1 MILNSAYLSVFGYF
15 GYLFGAIACA
25 IGFLI
30 IARKGEADRADRG
43 AAMLAVILTGVWCA
57 MAAALGTSAPSTL
70 LAEIARNFSWIF
82 LILKLFAND
91 GRDESLRPIRPVIFT
106 LAFVEL
112 LQPVL
117 LVAVLF
123 VAASV
128 DLAGLTFQIIAFLR
142 MLSAIGALV
151 LLHNLY
157 AGGSASSRQLLR
169 WSAIA
174 LAWAYAYD
182 LNLYTIAYLSDS
194 MPSLLVSLRGTVV
207 GIFVVLLAFGSI
219 SASAGLQF
227 RPSRAV
233 AFQSLSLVVIGA
245 YLFGLM
251 VITQSLSL
259 LGGEVGRLMQIGFL
273 VLASI
278 AAIVW
283 LPSQRMRGW
292 LRVTAIKHLFQ
303 HRYDYR
309 EEWLR
314 FTSTIGHANSRSDGF
329 HERAVRAMAD
339 ITESPGGL
347 LLSPNEEAELE
358 LVARWQW
365 PTIEITA
372 PAGSYQM
379 AALLEE
385 RNFVLGLDE
394 VRAGKDHHGE
404 NALVPDWLR
413 NAEDAWAVVPLLHFD
428 RLVGAVVLARPKGQR
443 SLDWEDFDLLRVV
456 GQQLAS
462 YLAEQSGQEAL
473 LEANRFDEFNRRI
486 AFVMHDIKNL
496 ASQLSLLARNA
507 EKHADNPD
515 FRADMLVTLRNSAD
529 KLNALLARLGRY
541 GSGQVQT
548 RELIDLSAVVATV
561 VARFR
566 DNHDVTITRSE
577 ACKVYADAEGLE
589 QALIHLVQNAVD
601 ASEPGTPVFLQVSSD
616 GLSGQVEIVD
626 SGAGMSP
633 GFVRNGLFK
642 PFVSSKN
649 GGFGIGAYEA
659 REIIRAM
666 GGRLNVESREG
677 IGTRFVISLTVA
689 AAQSLLSKNAN
700 AGASVGNPNDPDTP
714 KDTQSE
720 VA

>member
-1 MILNSAYLSVFGYF
+1 MLDASYLSVLGYF
-15 GYLFGAIACA
+15 GYLLGAVACA
-25 IGFLI
+25 VGIFV
-30 IARKGEADRADRG
+30 IARKGAKERSDRT
-43 AAMLAVILTGVWCA
+43 AAITAVGLTGLWCIF
-57 MAAALGTSAPSTL
+57 AAAYGSSAPATL
-70 LAEIARNFSWIF
+70 MAEIARNLGWIG

-91 GRDESLRPIRPVIFT
+91 GRDETLLPIRPVIFT

-117 LVAVLF
+117 LLIALRF
-123 VAASV
+123 ALTPEIAS
-128 DLAGLTFQIIAFLR
+128 LTFQISAFLR
-142 MLSAIGALV
+142 LLVAIGALV

-174 LAWAYAYD
+174 LGCAYAYD
-182 LNLYTIAYLSDS
+182 LNFYGIAYLSGS
-194 MPSLLVSLRGTVV
+194 APMLLVVMRGIIA
-207 GIFVVLLAFGSI
+207 GAFAILLAFGS
-219 SASAGLQF
+219 SPASAGLQF
-227 RPSRAV
+227 SPSRAV
-233 AFQSLSLVVIGA
+233 AFQSFSLVIIGA
-245 YLFGLM
+245 YLLGMM
-251 VITQSLSL
+251 VVTQSLSL
-259 LGGEVGRLMQIGFL
+259 LGGEVGRLVQIGFL

-278 AAIVW
+278 AAVLW

-292 LRVTAIKHLFQ
+292 IRVTVAKHLFQ

-309 EEWLR
+309 QEWLR
-314 FTSTIGHANSRSDGF
+314 FTQTIGHAASRSESF
-329 HERAVRAMAD
+329 HERAVKALAD

-365 PTIEITA
+365 PTIQHSA
-372 PAGSYQM
+372 PAGSYQL
-379 AALLEE
+379 AAMLEE
-385 RNFVLGLDE
+385 RNFVLDLDE
-394 VRAGKDHHGE
+394 VRAGIDRIGE

-428 RLVGAVVLARPKGQR
+428 RLVGAVVLARPKAQR
-443 SLDWEDFDLLRVV
+443 ALDWEDFDLLRVV

-473 LEANRFDEFNRRI
+473 MEANRFDEFNRRI

-496 ASQLSLLARNA
+496 ASQLALLVRNA
-507 EKHADNPD
+507 EKHADNPE

-541 GSGQVQT
+541 GSGQVST
-548 RELIDLSAVVATV
+548 RELIDLAGVAERV
-561 VARFR
+561 VARF
-566 DNHDVTITRSE
+566 DGIHDVTITRSE
-577 ACKVYADAEGLE
+577 TCTVYADAEGVE
-589 QALIHLVQNAVD
+589 QALIHLVQNAID
-601 ASEPGTPVFLQVSSD
+601 ASEAGSPVFVQVSSD
-616 GLSGQVEIVD
+616 GLSGLIEIVD

-633 GFVRNGLFK
+633 AFVRNGLFK

-666 GGRLNVESREG
+666 GGRLNVESQEG
-677 IGTRFVISLTVA
+677 IGSRFILSLTVA
-689 AAQSLLSKNAN
+689 AAHGMMTKN
-700 AGASVGNPNDPDTP
+700 
-714 KDTQSE
+714 KDNQSE

>member
-1 MILNSAYLSVFGYF
+1 MISASFLSVFGYF
-15 GYLFGAIACA
+15 GFLLGAIACA
-25 IGFLI
+25 VAFLI
-30 IARKGEADRADRG
+30 IARRAELGRSDRS
-43 AAMLAVILTGVWCA
+43 AAMLAVMITGVWCA
-57 MAAALGTSAPSTL
+57 LAAALGTSAPATL
-70 LAEIARNFSWIF
+70 LAEIGRNLTWIF

-91 GRDESLRPIRPVIFT
+91 GRDESLRPIRPVIAV
-106 LAFVEL
+106 LAFVEI
-112 LQPVL
+112 LQPML
-117 LVAVLF
+117 LVAALRL
-123 VAASV
+123 AITP

-142 MLSAIGALV
+142 IMSAIGALV

-157 AGGSASSRQLLR
+157 AGGSASSRHLLR

-174 LAWAYAYD
+174 LALSYAYD
-182 LNLYTIAYLSDS
+182 LNLYTIGYLSGS
-194 MPSLLVSLRGTVV
+194 MPALLVALRGV
-207 GIFVVLLAFGSI
+207 IAALFAALLVFGS
-219 SASAGLQF
+219 SFASTDLQF

-233 AFQSLSLVVIGA
+233 AFQSLSLFLIGG
-245 YLFGLM
+245 YLLAMM
-251 VITQSLSL
+251 VITQSLSA
-259 LGGEVGRLMQIGFL
+259 LGGEVGRFMQIGFL
-273 VLASI
+273 IFASI

-292 LRVTAIKHLFQ
+292 LRVIATKHLFQ

-314 FTSTIGHANSRSDGF
+314 FNQTIGRTASSSENF

-365 PTIEITA
+365 DSIDVSS
-372 PAGSYQM
+372 PASSYRL
-379 AALLEE
+379 AAMLEE
-385 RNFVLGLDE
+385 RNFVLDLDE
-394 VRAGKDHHGE
+394 ARSGIDHHGE
-404 NALVPDWLR
+404 NALVPNWLR
-413 NAEDAWAVVPLLHFD
+413 NAENAWAVVPLLHFD
-428 RLVGAVVLARPKGQR
+428 RLVGAVVLARPMAKR

-462 YLAEQSGQEAL
+462 YIAEQSGQEAL
-473 LEANRFDEFNRRI
+473 MEANRFDEFNRRI

-496 ASQLSLLARNA
+496 TSQLSLLARNA

-541 GSGQVQT
+541 GAGSAQT
-548 RELIDLSAVVATV
+548 REVIDLADIAKRV

-566 DNHDVTITRSE
+566 DIHEVSITRMQP
-577 ACKVYADAEGLE
+577 CRVHADAEGLE

-601 ASEPGTPVFLQVSSD
+601 ASAADAPVFLQISSD
-616 GLSGQVEIVD
+616 GLSAQIEIAD
-626 SGAGMSP
+626 SGTGMSP
-633 GFVRNGLFK
+633 SFVRNGLFK

-659 REIIRAM
+659 REMVQAM

-677 IGTRFVISLTVA
+677 IGSRFVISLTVA
-689 AAQSLLSKNAN
+689 AAHSMLSKNSDN
-700 AGASVGNPNDPDTP
+700 
-714 KDTQSE
+714 QSE

>member
-1 MILNSAYLSVFGYF
+1 MPDASYLSIFGYF
-15 GYLFGAIACA
+15 GYLLGAIACA
-25 IGFLI
+25 AGIFV
-30 IARKGEADRADRG
+30 IARKGANERSDRTA
-43 AAMLAVILTGVWCA
+43 A
-57 MAAALGTSAPSTL
+57 MAAVGFTGLWCILAAAYGSSAPATL
-70 LAEIARNFSWIF
+70 VAEIARNLGWIG

-91 GRDESLRPIRPVIFT
+91 GRDATLRPIRPVIFT

-117 LVAVLF
+117 LLIALRFAITPEVA
-123 VAASV
+123 S
-128 DLAGLTFQIIAFLR
+128 LTFQIGAFLR
-142 MLSAIGALV
+142 LLAAIGALV

-174 LAWAYAYD
+174 LACAYAYD
-182 LNLYTIAYLSDS
+182 LNLYGIAYLSGS
-194 MPSLLVSLRGTVV
+194 APMLLVAMRGIIAGVFA
-207 GIFVVLLAFGSI
+207 ILLAFGS
-219 SASAGLQF
+219 SPVSAGLQF
-227 RPSRAV
+227 SPSRAV
-233 AFQSLSLVVIGA
+233 AFQSFSLVVIGG
-245 YLFGLM
+245 YLLGMM
-251 VITQSLSL
+251 VVTQSLSL
-259 LGGEVGRLMQIGFL
+259 LGGEVGRLLQIGFL

-278 AAIVW
+278 AAVVW
-283 LPSQRMRGW
+283 LPSPRMRGW
-292 LRVTAIKHLFQ
+292 IRVTVTKHLFQ

-314 FTSTIGHANSRSDGF
+314 FTQTIGHAASRSESF
-329 HERAVRAMAD
+329 HERAVKALAD

-365 PTIEITA
+365 PAIQHSS
-372 PAGSYQM
+372 PAGSYQL
-379 AALLEE
+379 AAMFEE
-385 RNFVLGLDE
+385 RNFVLDLDE
-394 VRAGKDHHGE
+394 VRAGVDRIGE

-413 NAEDAWAVVPLLHFD
+413 HAEDAWAVVPLLHFD
-428 RLVGAVVLARPKGQR
+428 RLVGAVVLARPKAQR

-473 LEANRFDEFNRRI
+473 MEATRFDEFNRRI

-496 ASQLSLLARNA
+496 ASQLALLVRNT
-507 EKHADNPD
+507 EKHADNPE

-541 GSGQVQT
+541 GSGQVST
-548 RELIDLSAVVATV
+548 RDLIDLAGVAERVAT
-561 VARFR
+561 RF
-566 DNHDVTITRSE
+566 DGIHDVIITRSE
-577 ACKVYADAEGLE
+577 TSIVYADTEGVE
-589 QALIHLVQNAVD
+589 QALIHLIQNAVD
-601 ASEPGTPVFLQVSSD
+601 ASEADSPVFMQVSSD
-616 GLSGQVEIVD
+616 GLSGQIEIVD

-633 GFVRNGLFK
+633 AFVSNGLFK

-649 GGFGIGAYEA
+649 GGFGIGAYES

-666 GGRLNVESREG
+666 GGRLNVESQEG
-677 IGTRFVISLTVA
+677 IGSRFVISLTVA
-689 AAQSLLSKNAN
+689 AAQSLLTKNKN
-700 AGASVGNPNDPDTP
+700 NQN
-714 KDTQSE
+714 E

>member
-1 MILNSAYLSVFGYF
+1 MPDAGYLSVFGYF
-15 GYLFGAIACA
+15 GYLLGAIACA
-25 IGFLI
+25 VGIFV
-30 IARKGEADRADRG
+30 IARKGAIERSDRT
-43 AAMLAVILTGVWCA
+43 AAIAAVGFTGLWCIF
-57 MAAALGTSAPSTL
+57 AAASGSSAPTTL
-70 LAEIARNFSWIF
+70 VAEMARNLVWIG
-82 LILKLFAND
+82 LILKLFTND
-91 GRDESLRPIRPVIFT
+91 GRDASLRPIRPVIFA

-112 LQPVL
+112 LQPIL
-117 LVAVLF
+117 LLIALRFAITPEVA
-123 VAASV
+123 S
-128 DLAGLTFQIIAFLR
+128 LTFQISAFLR
-142 MLSAIGALV
+142 LLVAIGALV

-174 LAWAYAYD
+174 LACAYAYD
-182 LNLYTIAYLSDS
+182 LNFYGIAYLSGS
-194 MPSLLVSLRGTVV
+194 APTLLVAMRGIIA
-207 GIFVVLLAFGSI
+207 GIFAIVLAFGS
-219 SASAGLQF
+219 SPASAGLQF
-227 RPSRAV
+227 SPSRAV
-233 AFQSLSLVVIGA
+233 AFQSFSLVVIGG
-245 YLFGLM
+245 YLLGML
-251 VITQSLSL
+251 VLTQSLSL
-259 LGGEVGRLMQIGFL
+259 LGGEVGRLVQIGFL

-278 AAIVW
+278 AAVIW

-292 LRVTAIKHLFQ
+292 IRVTVTKHLFQ

-314 FTSTIGHANSRSDGF
+314 FTRTIGHAASRSESF
-329 HERAVRAMAD
+329 HERAVKALAD

-347 LLSPNEEAELE
+347 LLSPNEETELE

-365 PTIEITA
+365 PTIQHSS
-372 PAGSYQM
+372 PAGSYQL
-379 AALLEE
+379 AAMLEE
-385 RNFVLGLDE
+385 RNFVLDLDE
-394 VRAGKDHHGE
+394 VRAGVDRIGE

-428 RLVGAVVLARPKGQR
+428 RLVGAVVLARPKAQR

-473 LEANRFDEFNRRI
+473 MEANRFDEFNRRI

-496 ASQLSLLARNA
+496 ASQLSLLVRNA
-507 EKHADNPD
+507 EKHADNPE

-541 GSGQVQT
+541 GSGQVST
-548 RELIDLSAVVATV
+548 RELIDLSGVAER
-561 VARFR
+561 VASRF
-566 DNHDVTITRSE
+566 DGIHNVIITRSE
-577 ACKVYADAEGLE
+577 TNTVYADAEGVE
-589 QALIHLVQNAVD
+589 QALIHLIQNAVD
-601 ASEPGTPVFLQVSSD
+601 ASEGDSPVFIQVSSD
-616 GLSGQVEIVD
+616 GLSGQIEIVD

-633 GFVRNGLFK
+633 AFVRNGLFK

-666 GGRLNVESREG
+666 GGRLNVESQEG
-677 IGTRFVISLTVA
+677 IGSRFVVSLTVA
-689 AAQSLLSKNAN
+689 AAQGLLTKH
-700 AGASVGNPNDPDTP
+700 
-714 KDTQSE
+714 KDNQSE